1 MIEYSL
7 CDKKIY
13 NEKLTV
19 DFNKCFINY
28 KKIILMYLNH
38 YKNIIENKEE
48 LNNDIKLTGLSA
60 LINIYLMLLIST
72 KNLNATM
79 HNCEKT
85 IFYFFEFIE
94 QMNAPKTDIQAILKL
109 NVFDAKL
116 FIYKKTIYDLLEIN
130 YIGDECEEN
139 FFNTIKNFSLV
150 INKILELLINSNKK
164 IDDIIIDI
172 NNIIDKIPYKINNKQ
187 LDNIRNIKNYI
198 NSSELL
204 LTLDDIIKSN

>member
-13 NEKLTV
+13 NEKLTL
-19 DFNKCFINY
+19 DFDRYFINY
-28 KKIILMYLNH
+28 KKIIYMYLNH
-38 YKNIIENKEE
+38 YKNIIETKEE
-48 LNNDIKLTGLSA
+48 LNNEIKLTGVSA
-60 LINIYLMLLIST
+60 LSNIYLMLLIST
-72 KNLNATM
+72 KNLNATI

-130 YIGDECEEN
+130 YIKDECEEK

-172 NNIIDKIPYKINNKQ
+172 NNIIDKIPYKINSKQ

-198 NSSELL
+198 NSTELL
-204 LTLDDIIKSN
+204 LSLDDIINSN

>member
-7 CDKKIY
+7 SDKKIY
-13 NEKLTV
+13 NVKLTG
-19 DFNKCFINY
+19 DFNKYFINY

-48 LNNDIKLTGLSA
+48 FNNEIKLTGISA
-60 LINIYLMLLIST
+60 LTNIYLILLIST

-116 FIYKKTIYDLLEIN
+116 FIYKKTIYDIIEIN
-130 YIGDECEEN
+130 YKNNEYEEQFFINMIN
-139 FFNTIKNFSLV
+139 FTLV
-150 INKILELLINSNKK
+150 INKILEILINSNKK
-164 IDDIIIDI
+164 IDTIIKCISDIIDEIPYNI
-172 NNIIDKIPYKINNKQ
+172 NNNHVDI
-187 LDNIRNIKNYI
+187 IRNIKTYTTN
-198 NSSELL
+198 SELL
-204 LTLDDIIKSN
+204 SVLNGET

>member
-7 CDKKIY
+7 SDKKIY
-13 NEKLTV
+13 SDKITGDLNQY
-19 DFNKCFINY
+19 FMNY

-38 YKNIIENKEE
+38 YKNIIENREE
-48 LNNDIKLTGLSA
+48 FNNEIKFTGISA
-60 LINIYLMLLIST
+60 LTNIYLILLIST

-116 FIYKKTIYDLLEIN
+116 FIYKKTIYDIIEIN
-130 YIGDECEEN
+130 YKNNEYEEI
-139 FFNTIKNFSLV
+139 FFINMKNYSLV
-150 INKILELLINSNKK
+150 INRILELLINSNKK
-164 IDDIIIDI
+164 IDDIINCLND
-172 NNIIDKIPYKINNKQ
+172 IIDEIPYNVNNNQ
-187 LDNIRNIKNYI
+187 LDTIRQIKTFKTT
-198 NSSELL
+198 SELL
-204 LTLDDIIKSN
+204 SVLNEGN

>member
-19 DFNKCFINY
+19 DFNKYFINY

-38 YKNIIENKEE
+38 YKNIIENTEE

-60 LINIYLMLLIST
+60 LSNIYLMLLIST

-130 YIGDECEEN
+130 HIGDECEEN

>member
-7 CDKKIY
+7 SDKKIY
-13 NEKLTV
+13 NDKLTA
-19 DFNKCFINY
+19 DFNKYFINY

-48 LNNDIKLTGLSA
+48 LNNEIKFNGVSA
-60 LINIYLMLLIST
+60 LTNIYLILLIST

-85 IFYFFEFIE
+85 IFYYFEFIE

-116 FIYKKTIYDLLEIN
+116 FIYKKTIYDIIEIN
-130 YIGDECEEN
+130 YKNNDCEEE
-139 FFNTIKNFSLV
+139 FFSNIKNFTLV
-150 INKILELLINSNKK
+150 INRILEILINSNKK
-164 IDDIIIDI
+164 IDTIINSLGDIIDEIPYNI
-172 NNIIDKIPYKINNKQ
+172 NNNQVDI
-187 LDNIRNIKNYI
+187 IRNIKTYTTN
-198 NSSELL
+198 SELL
-204 LTLDDIIKSN
+204 SILNEGT

>member
-1 MIEYSL
+1 MEYSL
-7 CDKKIY
+7 SDKKIY
-13 NEKLTV
+13 NEKLTG
-19 DFNKCFINY
+19 DFDKYFVNY

-48 LNNDIKLTGLSA
+48 LNNDIKLTGISA
-60 LINIYLMLLIST
+60 LTNIYLMLLIST

-116 FIYKKTIYDLLEIN
+116 FIYKKTIYDLLEIHHKN
-130 YIGDECEEN
+130 NECEETF
-139 FFNTIKNFSLV
+139 FFNMKNFSLV
-150 INKILELLINSNKK
+150 INKILEILINHNKK
-164 IDDIIIDI
+164 IDDIIIYV
-172 NNIIDKIPYKINNKQ
+172 NNIFDKIPYKINNKQ
-187 LDNIRNIKNYI
+187 LDNIRNIKKYCD
-198 NSSELL
+198 SSALL
-204 LTLDDIIKSN
+204 LSLDDIINNN

>member
-7 CDKKIY
+7 SDKKIY
-13 NEKLTV
+13 SDKITGDLNQY
-19 DFNKCFINY
+19 FMNY

-38 YKNIIENKEE
+38 YKNIIENREE
-48 LNNDIKLTGLSA
+48 FNNEIKFTGISA
-60 LINIYLMLLIST
+60 LTNIYLILLIST

-116 FIYKKTIYDLLEIN
+116 FIYKKTIYDIIEIN
-130 YIGDECEEN
+130 YKNNEYEEI
-139 FFNTIKNFSLV
+139 FFINMKIYSLV
-150 INKILELLINSNKK
+150 INRILELLINSNKK
-164 IDDIIIDI
+164 IDTIIKCLGDIIDE
-172 NNIIDKIPYKINNKQ
+172 IPYNIDNNC
-187 LDNIRNIKNYI
+187 LDSIRNIKTYTTN
-198 NSSELL
+198 SELL
-204 LTLDDIIKSN
+204 SVLNRET